1 MPLPSRKVKDFRK
14 VQGQPAANREALAL
28 VEVRDPTDP
37 GPAVVAAE
45 VMADR
50 EPVAV
55 TAEVP
60 AGPVQADQVQAVE
73 VPGGPVQAAE
83 VPVVPAPMAE
93 VVVAIH
99 RNRNAGFA
107 VFFLFLRCRIA
118 NQLNYSLIHYSITP
132 ILQYS
137 RYD

>member
-14 VQGQPAANREALAL
+14 VQGQPAAKREARAL

-37 GPAVVAAE
+37 GPAV
-45 VMADR
+45 MADR

-60 AGPVQADQVQAVE
+60 GDQ
-73 VPGGPVQAAE
+73 VQAAE
-83 VPVVPAPMAE
+83 VPVAPDPVAE

-107 VFFLFLRCRIA
+107 VLFYFCAAGSPI
-118 NQLNYSLIHYSITP
+118 SLIIPSACYA
-132 ILQYS
+132 
-137 RYD
+137 DM